1 MADVPVPLP
10 TSTTST
16 PSDGGSPG
24 SGQGVDQAASQPLTQ
39 TALAQ
44 GHTPKGESIQA
55 EGQATG
61 PQPITYD
68 DFAKVQLRVATVLE
82 AKPAPK
88 GDRLLVL
95 QVDLGDEKR
104 QILAG
109 IRQHVT
115 PEQMVGKQI
124 IVVANL
130 APRQMMGLT
139 SQGMLL
145 AATDAGGKVVVVS
158 PSEQVSAGSKVS

>member
-1 MADVPVPLP
+1 MSDTPQPLP
-10 TSTTST
+10 NPPQSPPGGPPTTAQ
-16 PSDGGSPG
+16 PG
-24 SGQGVDQAASQPLTQ
+24 SGQAANQSGTG
-39 TALAQ
+39 A
-44 GHTPKGESIQA
+44 TPA
-55 EGQATG
+55 EAAAGAAPST
-61 PQPITYD
+61 IVYE
-68 DFAKVQLRVATVLE
+68 DFAKVQFRVATVLE

-95 QVDLGDEKR
+95 QIDLGNEKR

-115 PEQMVGKQI
+115 PEQMVGRQV

-145 AATDAGGKVVVVS
+145 AATDGATGKVVVLGPVE
-158 PSEQVSAGSKVS
+158 PVAAGSEVK

>member
-1 MADVPVPLP
+1 MSDTPQPLP
-10 TSTTST
+10 NPQSSTQPANSANSAAAAATAQ
-16 PSDGGSPG
+16 PG
-24 SGQGVDQAASQPLTQ
+24 SGQAVANQSAQATPLT
-39 TALAQ
+39 
-44 GHTPKGESIQA
+44 IQ
-55 EGQATG
+55 
-61 PQPITYD
+61 YD
-68 DFAKVQLRVATVLE
+68 DFARVELRVATVLE

-95 QVDLGDEKR
+95 QVDLGTEKR

-115 PEQMVGKQI
+115 PEQMVGRQI
-124 IVVANL
+124 VVVANL

-145 AATDAGGKVVVVS
+145 AATDPGTGKVVVVS
-158 PSEQVSAGSKVS
+158 PSEPVAPGSKVS

>member
-1 MADVPVPLP
+1 MAETTPGAQTPTHPSPVAPGVGAGAP
-10 TSTTST
+10 SAAAPAAT
-16 PSDGGSPG
+16 P
-24 SGQGVDQAASQPLTQ
+24 
-39 TALAQ
+39 
-44 GHTPKGESIQA
+44 
-55 EGQATG
+55 AT
-61 PQPITYD
+61 IVYE
-68 DFAKVQLRVATVLE
+68 DFAKVQFRVATVLE

-95 QVDLGDEKR
+95 QIDLGAEKR

-115 PEQMVGKQI
+115 PEQMVGRQI

-145 AATDAGGKVVVVS
+145 AATDAATGKVVVLS
-158 PSEQVSAGSKVS
+158 PAEPVAAGSEVK